1 MHHFNGG
8 AILNLA
14 EGQLSDPQYDEI
26 TAQVAPQCRRCL
38 EVVQEF
44 RFVLRHL
51 KRDLEMGPPAELVAW
66 AVDLFRNSAGMR
78 LDPEPPSDIEVIEI
92 HHGSRVHEIFQV
104 NRIRGV
110 ANARKSK
117 GLQQSAASKAR

>member
-8 AILNLA
+8 AILNFA

-26 TAQVAPQCRRCL
+26 TAHLAPQCRRCL

-51 KRDLEMGPPAELVAW
+51 KHDLEMEPPAELVAW
-66 AVDLFRNSAGMR
+66 AVDLFRNSAGIR
-78 LDPEPPSDIEVIEI
+78 LDHDPPSDIEVMEI
-92 HHGSRVHEIFQV
+92 HDGSRVHEMFQV
-104 NRIRGV
+104 KKIG
-110 ANARKSK
+110 
-117 GLQQSAASKAR
+117 